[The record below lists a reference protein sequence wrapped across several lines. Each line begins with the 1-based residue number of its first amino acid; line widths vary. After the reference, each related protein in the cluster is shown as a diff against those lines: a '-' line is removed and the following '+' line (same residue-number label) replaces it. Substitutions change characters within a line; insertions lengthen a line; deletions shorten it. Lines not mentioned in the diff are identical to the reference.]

1 MLLSF
6 RQLKGKQR
14 IFRKLTGVSLEEFA
28 EVIALVTKR
37 MDKAFPGIGRKRKVD
52 CHEDRLILLLL
63 YYRAYVTHEF
73 IGYLIGLDET
83 NVCRLFGRLEP
94 ILAKH
99 VHIKKDRTLSEETV
113 LSLLVDVTEQPI
125 QRPKSKKERK
135 QYYSGKKK
143 RHTQKV
149 ELAITQKG
157 KIINVSKSTPGRVHD
172 LQIRRRGDK
181 LPPGA
186 NKYGDLGYQGWQKE
200 AGRVHLP
207 HKKPKGGSL
216 SPQQKLENKTHS
228 KIRITVEHKIA
239 QLKKFR
245 ILSETYRNFRKKHH
259 LRFNIISG
267 LVNLQA
273 GF

>member
-6 RQLKGKQR
+6 RELKGKQR
-14 IFRKLTGVSLEEFA
+14 IFRKLTGLSLEEFV
-28 EVIALVTKR
+28 EVISLVEKT
-37 MDKAFPGIGRKRKVD
+37 MDQAFPSMGRKRKVD
-52 CHEDRLILLLL
+52 CHEDRLILIML

-73 IGYLIGLDET
+73 IGYLVGLDET
-83 NVCRLFGRLEP
+83 NVCRLFARIEP

-99 VHIKKDRTLSEETV
+99 LPIKKDRTLSEETV

-125 QRPKSKKERK
+125 QRPKRKKTRK

-149 ELAITQKG
+149 EIANTKKG
-157 KIINVSKSTPGRVHD
+157 KIINVSKSSPGSIHD
-172 LQIRRRGDK
+172 LQIRRISDK
-181 LPPGA
+181 LPPA
-186 NKYGDLGYQGWQKE
+186 LKKYGDLGYQGWQKE
-200 AGRVHLP
+200 SKHVNLP
-207 HKKPKGGSL
+207 HKKPKGGYL
-216 SPQQKLENKTHS
+216 TDQQQIENKAHS
-228 KIRITVEHKIA
+228 KMRITVEHKIA

-259 LRFNIISG
+259 LRFNILSG
-267 LVNLQA
+267 LVNLQN